1 MTFDMQETV
10 HEMEMCYGRLGSL
23 FRSGMFYIFEFDFN
37 WNLVYVVTFCLMH
50 NECRKVNPQ
59 TFF

>member
-1 MTFDMQETV
+1 MMTFDMQETV

-37 WNLVYVVTFCLMH
+37 
-50 NECRKVNPQ
+50 
-59 TFF
+59 